1 MMNSSGVCG
10 AAEIY
15 GRRANWVA
23 CWGRLQ
29 AASPTAA
36 PDDIPDLQE
45 GVALMSH
52 PSNPWG
58 VSPWNTTPFG
68 YMSPT
73 HIPFLSKPWQVRAG
87 EGVRLR
93 YLILAFTGDP
103 DDGEVDEIYRSYSS
117 S

>member
-1 MMNSSGVCG
+1 MMNSSGVYG
-10 AAEIY
+10 SDAIF
-15 GRRANWVA
+15 GRRANWTA

-29 AASPTAA
+29 ASNVRAV
-36 PDDIPDLQE
+36 PDANANLLE
-45 GVALMSH
+45 GIALMSH

-73 HIPFLSKPWQVRAG
+73 FIPFLSRPWSLRAG

-93 YLILAFTGDP
+93 YLILAYTGDP
-103 DDGEVDEIYRSYSS
+103 QGGEVDELYRSYSS